1 DVKYFR
7 NDLPFNLNGFLGRYL
22 SASYSPKKTDKE
34 YQPFITALS
43 NLFEKYSNNGKI
55 IIPTITRSYLGKV

>member
-1 DVKYFR
+1 
-7 NDLPFNLNGFLGRYL
+7 LPFSLTGFLGRYL

-34 YQPFITALS
+34 YEPFITALS

-55 IIPTITRSYLGKV
+55 VIPNITRSYLGNV